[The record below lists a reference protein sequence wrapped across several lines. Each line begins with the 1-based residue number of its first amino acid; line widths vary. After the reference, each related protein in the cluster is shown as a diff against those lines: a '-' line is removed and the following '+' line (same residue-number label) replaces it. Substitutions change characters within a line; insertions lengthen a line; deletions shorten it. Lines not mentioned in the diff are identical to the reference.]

1 MKKTHLFILLFV
13 IICYNSAT
21 AKKIL
26 VTNNIELKA
35 ANKRATPGDTI
46 TLQNGIWKDCN
57 IELTCN
63 GNEKHP
69 IVFKAQ
75 KSGSV
80 TITGK
85 SYLRIGGDYIVVE
98 GLNFTNGSAF
108 QGNVWE
114 FKMSQNVANHS
125 RITNCVIDDFNNPKR
140 MDENYWVA
148 FYGKSNRIDH
158 CTFAN
163 KKNLGV
169 LMAVILDDDRSRLN
183 SHSIDNNNFSVRLPL
198 ASNAGEIIR
207 VGVSQHCTFYSN
219 TIIKDNLFDNCD
231 GEAEIISIKSC
242 GNIVRNNVFKECQGS
257 ISLRH
262 GNNNTVEGNIFL
274 GNGKEGTG
282 GARIINE
289 GNWVVNNLFYNCRGV
304 DFRSPLAIMNGV
316 FNSPAFRYL
325 PVRDA
330 VVANNTFVNCTAFS
344 LCEGS
349 DSERTVPPR
358 NVYFFNNVF
367 MNNKDTTL
375 YNVFDKTDSIYFV
388 NNIVSN
394 TVKQSLAKGFDKKV
408 ISLTNIET
416 APITITNTQN
426 ILPDSLRKQ
435 APNRLAYGFPKT
447 AGFTRWA
454 EYKRITKNK
463 SAVYVGKGFKGKE
476 VIKNLS
482 HNAATASKSGMIEC
496 NNAEDIYMALQSEK
510 SVFNI
515 KLTGSN
521 YYFTK
526 SIALNNTVTFSSET
540 NNAVISFKSAD
551 NLPAIFIT
559 NGNSSVIFSSLNIDG
574 SGIKATNFIASDT
587 SGSSNHSNLFISS
600 CSFKNLDKKNGCT
613 NFYNAYASSVSD
625 QIGISNCDFNNND
638 CNLFFLGNEIDNKG
652 YYNVEKMTIT
662 NCIFNNNN
670 GSILNIYRGGKD
682 ESTMG
687 PKLFFTNNKI
697 INCNNNVELI
707 SLFGVQQSYF
717 ENNLFSNSN
726 TGKIVT
732 TYLDNVR
739 ALHQQKNNQFTNSGS
754 IKENKFVINE
764 K

>member
-1 MKKTHLFILLFV
+1 NAV
-13 IICYNSAT
+13 
-21 AKKIL
+21 
-26 VTNNIELKA
+26 
-35 ANKRATPGDTI
+35 PGDTI
-46 TLQNGIWKDCN
+46 TLQNGTWKDCD
-57 IELTCN
+57 IELFCN
-63 GNEKHP
+63 GTEKHP

-75 KSGSV
+75 NAGMVS
-80 TITGK
+80 ITGK
-85 SYLRIGGDYIVVE
+85 SYLRISGNYIVVE
-98 GLNFTNGSAF
+98 GLKFTDGFAF

-114 FKMSQNVANHS
+114 FKMGKNVANHS
-125 RITNCVIDDFNNPKR
+125 RITNCSINDFNNPKR

-148 FYGKSNRIDH
+148 FYGQHNRVDH
-158 CTFAN
+158 CTFFN

-274 GNGKEGTG
+274 GNDKEGTG

-289 GNWVVNNLFYNCRGV
+289 GNWVVNNLFYNCRGIN
-304 DFRSPLAIMNGV
+304 FRSPLAIMNGV

-330 VVANNTFVNCTAFS
+330 VVANNTFVNCTPFS

-349 DSERTVPPR
+349 DTERTVPPR

-367 MNNKDTTL
+367 LNNKDTTL
-375 YNVFDKTDSIYFV
+375 YNVFDKTDSIYFA

-394 TVKQSLAKGFDKKV
+394 TVKQLLLKGFDKKV
-408 ISLTNIET
+408 LSLTNIEST
-416 APITITNTQN
+416 PIIITNTKN

-435 APNRLAYGFPKT
+435 APNRLAYGFAKT

-454 EYKRITKNK
+454 EYKKITKTHA
-463 SAVYVGKGFKGKE
+463 AVYFGKGFKQEKI
-476 VIKNLS
+476 IKNLL
-482 HNAATASKSGMIEC
+482 HNTATAWKSSKIHC
-496 NNAEDIYMALQSEK
+496 NNTEDIYKVLQSEK
-510 SVFNI
+510 SAINI
-515 KLTGSN
+515 KLTGNN

-526 SIALNNTVTFSSET
+526 PISLNNSITFSGEP
-540 NNAVISFKSAD
+540 NAIINFKSAD
-551 NLPAIFIT
+551 NLPAIFIV
-559 NGNSSVIFSSLNIDG
+559 NGGSSVTLSSLNIDG
-574 SGIKATNFIASDT
+574 SGIKATNFITSDT
-587 SGSSNHSNLFISS
+587 SGSSNHFMLTLSN
-600 CSFKNLDKKNGCT
+600 CSFKNFDKKNGCT
-613 NFYNAYASSVSD
+613 NLYNAYKYSVSD
-625 QIGISNCDFNNND
+625 EIGISNCNFNNNN
-638 CNLFFLGNEIDNKG
+638 CNLFSLNNETENKG
-652 YYNVEKMTIT
+652 YYNVEKMTFT
-662 NCIFNNNN
+662 NCFFNNDN
-670 GSILNIYRGGKD
+670 GSILNIYRGGND

-687 PKLFFTNNKI
+687 PKLFFTHNKI
-697 INCNNNVELI
+697 INCNNTVELI
-707 SLFGVQQSYF
+707 NLFGVQYSSF
-717 ENNLFSNSN
+717 EKNLFSNSN
-726 TGKIVT
+726 AGKIVT

-754 IKENKFVINE
+754 VKENKFVVNE

>member
-1 MKKTHLFILLFV
+1 MKKTHVFILFFV
-13 IICYNSAT
+13 AICYHSAT
-21 AKKIL
+21 AKTIL
-26 VTNNIELKA
+26 VTNNTELKA
-35 ANKRATPGDTI
+35 ANKNAVPGDSI
-46 TLQNGIWKDCN
+46 IFQNGIWKDCT
-57 IELTCN
+57 IEITCN
-63 GNEKHP
+63 GTEKKP

-75 KSGSV
+75 NSGGVS
-80 TITGK
+80 ITGQ
-85 SYLRIGGDYIVVE
+85 SYLRIGGDYIIVT
-98 GLNFTNGSAF
+98 GLSFINGFAF

-114 FKMSQNVANHS
+114 FKMGKNMANHS
-125 RITNCVIDDFNNPKR
+125 RITNCVINDFNNPKR

-148 FYGKSNRIDH
+148 FYGKNNRIDH

-242 GNIVRNNVFKECQGS
+242 GNIIRNNVFKECQGGL
-257 ISLRH
+257 SLRH

-274 GNGKEGTG
+274 GNNKEGTG

-304 DFRSPLAIMNGV
+304 NFRSPLAIMNGV

-330 VVANNTFVNCTAFS
+330 VVANNTFVNCTPFS

-349 DSERTVPPR
+349 DTERTVPPR

-367 MNNKDTTL
+367 INNKDTTL
-375 YNVFDKTDSIYFV
+375 YNVFDKTDSIYFA

-394 TVKQSLAKGFDKKV
+394 TVKQLLLKGFDKKV
-408 ISLTNIET
+408 LSLTNIET
-416 APITITNTQN
+416 TPIAITNAKN
-426 ILPDSLRKQ
+426 ILPDSLRQQ
-435 APNRLAYGFPKT
+435 APHRLAYGFAKT

-454 EYKRITKNK
+454 EYKKAIKD
-463 SAVYVGKGFKGKE
+463 VYLGKGSQENQREE
-476 VIKNLS
+476 VIKKFEQNTLTS
-482 HNAATASKSGMIEC
+482 WKSDITPC
-496 NNAEDIYMALQSEK
+496 INAEDVYKALQSEK
-510 SVFNI
+510 TLINI
-515 KLTGSN
+515 KLTGNN

-526 SIALNNTVTFSSET
+526 PISLNNSVAFTSEP
-540 NNAVISFKSAD
+540 NNVIRFNSAD
-551 NLPAIFIT
+551 ILPALFIT

-574 SGIKATNFIASDT
+574 SGVKATNFIASDT
-587 SGSSNHSNLFISS
+587 SGSSNHFKLSISNCLFKG
-600 CSFKNLDKKNGCT
+600 FHKKNGCT
-613 NFYNAYASSVSD
+613 SLFNAYKYSVADNISIQSSV
-625 QIGISNCDFNNND
+625 FNNNN
-638 CNLFFLGNEIDNKG
+638 CYLFSLNNETDNKG
-652 YYNVEKMTIT
+652 YYNVEAMRIDYCTFT
-662 NCIFNNNN
+662 NNN
-670 GSILNIYRGGKD
+670 GSILNIYRGGND

-697 INCNNNVELI
+697 INCNNNAELI

-754 IKENKFVINE
+754 VKENKFVVNE